1 MRIFIRVS
9 ARSCMSICV
18 CIVCHPAKKEEGSR
32 YRVSDNLWE
41 CQTEDSEFIYHT

>member
-18 CIVCHPAKKEEGSR
+18 CIVCHPAKKEGSR
-32 YRVSDNLWE
+32 CRVGDNLWE
-41 CQTEDSEFIYHT
+41 CQREDSEFIYHT